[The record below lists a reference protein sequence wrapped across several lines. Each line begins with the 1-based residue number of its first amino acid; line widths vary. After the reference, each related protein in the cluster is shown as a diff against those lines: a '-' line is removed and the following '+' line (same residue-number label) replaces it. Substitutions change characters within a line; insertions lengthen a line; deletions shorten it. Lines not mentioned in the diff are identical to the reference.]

1 MKSMKGS
8 LEVKED
14 LKEEIRKEMD
24 EQRRLDD
31 LIRQEKMSSLKEKN
45 L

>member
-1 MKSMKGS
+1 MKGS